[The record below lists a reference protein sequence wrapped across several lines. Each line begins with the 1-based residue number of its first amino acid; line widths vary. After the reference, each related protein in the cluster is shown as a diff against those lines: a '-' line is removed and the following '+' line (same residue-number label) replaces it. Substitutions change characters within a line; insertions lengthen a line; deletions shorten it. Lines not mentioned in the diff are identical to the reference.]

1 MSYIFLGIS
10 SLYSFTVESKNEKE
24 SYIYVFQLC
33 GDAGGIPGA
42 GVIQVDSKKTENKPR
57 VIGTYN
63 LTQVIG
69 GSKCLQIKLFHRIL
83 SFLTFDSHL

>member
-1 MSYIFLGIS
+1 MSYTLLGMF

-24 SYIYVFQLC
+24 SYRYVFQLC

-42 GVIQVDSKKTENKPR
+42 GVIQMDSKKPENNPR

-63 LTQVIG
+63 LTEVIG
-69 GSKCLQIKLFHRIL
+69 GSKCPQIKLFHHIL
-83 SFLTFDSHL
+83 SFLTFDSYS